1 MSRLKESKRE
11 LINDQFVAVATVLGG
26 RFPDL
31 DLRFARESDEK
42 YFIMQAVGVS
52 DQIFE
57 FELGVENISN
67 VINEAILA
75 LKVLT
80 REFDD

>member
-1 MSRLKESKRE
+1 MSRQKESKKE
-11 LINDQFVAVATVLGG
+11 LINDQFVAVATALGG

-31 DLRFARESDEK
+31 DLRFARESDEQ

-52 DQIFE
+52 EQVFE
-57 FELGVENISN
+57 FELGVANISN